1 MSNSRARA
9 DVWAPAAA
17 RLLAFAG
24 IIVWVSATAYDCAKA
39 AAAASPCSPLLFEGS
54 NYTICALDL
63 RTYELRLFWKDENG
77 QPYGG
82 FDRLPRSL
90 NGTPIAFAMNAGMYE
105 ADLSPV
111 GLYVEHGKTLKRANT
126 ARGPGNFHIQPNG
139 VFYLSGQTA
148 GVLTTEH
155 FLSVHPRADF
165 ATQSGPMLVIDGK
178 IHPRIRP
185 GMTSRKIRN
194 GVGVRYAHTVVLAIS
209 DDPVTFWEFARLFR
223 DGLGT
228 PDALFLDGSISSL
241 YVPTLH
247 RDDALFP
254 MGPIIAGIQRPEQ

>member
-1 MSNSRARA
+1 MQNSRVCA
-9 DVWAPAAA
+9 D
-17 RLLAFAG
+17 RGLFAFAG
-24 IIVWVSATAYDCAKA
+24 IVLGICAVAHDGARA
-39 AAAASPCSPLLFEGS
+39 AASASPCSPLVFEGS
-54 NYTICALDL
+54 DYTICVLDL
-63 RTYELRLFWKDENG
+63 RTYELRLYWKDENG

-82 FDRLPRSL
+82 FARLPRSV
-90 NGTPIAFAMNAGMYE
+90 NGSRPIALAMNAGMYE

-126 ARGPGNFHIQPNG
+126 AKGPGNFHIQPNG

-148 GVLTTEH
+148 GVLTTQR
-155 FLSVHPRADF
+155 FLTVRPPADF

-194 GVGVRYAHTVVLAIS
+194 GVGIRDAHTVVLAIS

-223 DGLGT
+223 EGLGT
-228 PDALFLDGSISSL
+228 PNALFLDGSISSL
-241 YVPTLH
+241 YVPALH

-254 MGPIIAGIQRPEQ
+254 MGPIIVGFQRTEQ

>member
-1 MSNSRARA
+1 MHNSRARA
-9 DVWAPAAA
+9 NSG
-17 RLLAFAG
+17 LLAFAG
-24 IIVWVSATAYDCAKA
+24 IILGVCAVAHDCAHA
-39 AAAASPCSPLLFEGS
+39 ATPASPCSPFVFERS
-54 NYTICALDL
+54 DYTICVLDL
-63 RTYELRLFWKDENG
+63 RTYELRLFWKDEKG

-82 FDRLPRSL
+82 FDRLPRSV
-90 NGTPIAFAMNAGMYE
+90 NGAPVAFAMNAGMYE

-126 ARGPGNFHIQPNG
+126 AKGPGNFHIQPNG

-148 GVLTTEH
+148 GVLTTQR
-155 FLSVHPRADF
+155 FLTVHPKADF

-194 GVGVRYAHTVVLAIS
+194 GVGVRDARTVVLAIS
-209 DDPVTFWEFARLFR
+209 GDPVTFWEFARLFR

-228 PDALFLDGSISSL
+228 ANALFLDGSISSL
-241 YVPTLH
+241 YVPALH

-254 MGPIIAGIQRPEQ
+254 MGPIIVGFQRTEQ